1 MTAVHWPFW
10 QAQYPCP
17 QSIVKGVQSA
27 SHPPPQ
33 IGDCPKGTQAR
44 ASQQVAGTQS
54 ESCVHGGQV
63 PQSATHVP
71 QFSPTLQTPSP
82 QTRHWPQS
90 LVQLLQVSVPLQVP
104 SPQMGGQAPQSAEQ
118 VLQVS
123 VLLQVP
129 SPQMGGQAPQSAEQ
143 VLQVSVPLQT
153 RSPQTGGQTPQSA
166 AQVLQVSVPL
176 QLRSPQTG
184 GQAPQSEG
192 QVVQVSVPLQTPFP
206 QPRALAADSRASI
219 FSLTGEILAVTASG
233 VFGVC
238 APAELTPTTARMTT
252 PAKATPSPRPS
263 LVAFSA
269 CRTIGLQAD
278 ITTNEHPCS
287 FPRFIASS
295 LSSEKLRSIG

>member
-153 RSPQTGGQTPQSA
+153 RSPQTRG
-166 AQVLQVSVPL
+166 
-176 QLRSPQTG
+176 
-184 GQAPQSEG
+184 
-192 QVVQVSVPLQTPFP
+192 
-206 QPRALAADSRASI
+206 LAADSA
-219 FSLTGEILAVTASG
+219 A
-233 VFGVC
+233 
-238 APAELTPTTARMTT
+238 
-252 PAKATPSPRPS
+252 
-263 LVAFSA
+263 
-269 CRTIGLQAD
+269 
-278 ITTNEHPCS
+278 
-287 FPRFIASS
+287 
-295 LSSEKLRSIG
+295 